1 MRKNLKLGM
10 LVAFLLAV
18 VSLPAAAAPSDTR
31 SGDKKVEVIR
41 LTSITVEDVD
51 LDLGEPGDSLGD
63 QNIHT
68 GDLFRGGEKV
78 GILGVV
84 CTTVRADADAFSFL
98 CVGSAELPKGQ
109 ITIQGLITF
118 TETAEEPFEIAVTG
132 GTGKYRTAHGVL
144 SIRQIGL
151 PEEHLTFK
159 IIR

>member
-1 MRKNLKLGM
+1 M
-10 LVAFLLAV
+10 
-18 VSLPAAAAPSDTR
+18 
-31 SGDKKVEVIR
+31 
-41 LTSITVEDVD
+41 
-51 LDLGEPGDSLGD
+51 
-63 QNIHT
+63 
-68 GDLFRGGEKV
+68 
-78 GILGVV
+78 V
-84 CTTVRADADAFSFL
+84 CTTVRAEADAFSFL

-118 TETAEEPFEIAVTG
+118 TKETAEEPFEIAVTG